1 MSDSNIKTYDFSS
14 LGIDT
19 LGLEDK
25 ETNWPVV
32 YQIYNN
38 SSIYVG
44 ETTNLKTR
52 MLQHNKNTEKA
63 ELNKFSVIFNKT
75 YNKSVAL
82 DLESQLIQWF
92 SGDGAFTML
101 NKNDGIADREYFNRQ
116 EYRKQ
121 FAESWDLLVN
131 IGIAHKTVQEIEN
144 SGLFKFSPY
153 KRLKDSQLDAV
164 DNVLTDLDEAFLY
177 DKNSISIIGG
187 KEGTGK
193 TIVIMYLVKLIRDLQ
208 DHDSDTDEEEI
219 ADRAFELFFRE
230 PFNSRFKNKS
240 LALVIPS
247 QSLKGSI
254 TKIFK
259 GIANMQNSVDVLS
272 PIEFGSN
279 GKFYDIT
286 FVDEAHLLKASNQE
300 VHKANRARV
309 DAINSTLFQD
319 SAAHTE
325 LDWIIK
331 KSKNVVMVYGDQRV
345 RPNNITM
352 QDISRY
358 QVREHIL
365 QSQMRSRG
373 GELYIDYLRN
383 MMNNTPPETKQQFEN
398 FEFKLYEDFAT
409 FVAAIKN
416 KNSEVGLSRLVAGF
430 AWDWKSKKD
439 KNYNDIEIDGIGIKW
454 NSTLSDWI
462 GSPNSINE
470 VGSIYTIQGY
480 DLNYCGVIIGNDI
493 GYNPV
498 TRKIV
503 LNRKN
508 YFDRGAK
515 KRNKQ
520 QLESNTKLTDDELL
534 DQVLRT
540 YRILMNRSI
549 QGTYVYVC
557 DINLRQYLSQ
567 FIDVID

>member
-1 MSDSNIKTYDFSS
+1 MSNSHIKTYDFSS

-19 LGLEDK
+19 LGLENK
-25 ETNWPVV
+25 EINWPVV
-32 YQIYNN
+32 YQIYDNM
-38 SSIYVG
+38 SIYIG
-44 ETTNLKTR
+44 ETTNLKSR
-52 MLQHNKNTEKA
+52 MLQHSKNTEKDH
-63 ELNKFSVIFNKT
+63 LSKFSVIFNET

-101 NKNDGIADREYFNRQ
+101 NKNDGIADRDYYDRE

-121 FAESWDLLVN
+121 FADTWDQLVRL
-131 IGIAHKTVQEIEN
+131 GIANKSIQEIEN

-153 KRLKDSQLDAV
+153 KKLNESQLDTV
-164 DNVLTDLDEAFLY
+164 NNVLTDLDEAFKY
-177 DKNSISIIGG
+177 NQNSISIIGG
-187 KEGTGK
+187 NEGTGK
-193 TIVIMYLVKLIRDLQ
+193 TIVIIYLVKLIRDLQ
-208 DHDSDTDEEEI
+208 DHVQNTDEDEV
-219 ADRAFELFFRE
+219 ADQSFDLFFKE

-254 TKIFK
+254 SKIFK

-272 PIEFGSN
+272 PIEFGGS
-279 GKFYDIT
+279 GKYYDIT

-309 DAINSTLFQD
+309 DEINNTLFND
-319 SAAHTE
+319 NAAHTE
-325 LDWIIK
+325 MDWIIK
-331 KSKNVVMVYGDQRV
+331 KSRNVVMVYGDQRV
-345 RPNNITM
+345 RPNNITI
-352 QDISRY
+352 QDIGKY
-358 QVREHIL
+358 IFREHIL
-365 QSQMRSRG
+365 RSQMRSKG

-383 MMNNTPPETKQQFEN
+383 IMTNSPPTIKQHFEK
-398 FEFKLYEDFAT
+398 FEFILYGDFAK
-409 FVAAIKN
+409 FVATIKDRDR
-416 KNSEVGLSRLVAGF
+416 EVGLSRLVAGF

-439 KNYNDIEIDGIGIKW
+439 KTYNDIEINGIGLKW
-454 NSTLSDWI
+454 NSTLSDWV

-493 GYNPV
+493 KYDPV
-498 TRKIV
+498 TRKII
-503 LNRKN
+503 LNRQN

-520 QLESNTKLTDDELL
+520 QLESNIKLTDNELL

-549 QGTYVYVC
+549 LGTYVYVC
-557 DINLRQYLSQ
+557 DVNLRQYLEQ
-567 FIDVID
+567 FIDVKS